1 MTRLKLID
9 YYWRF
14 LQFFSLLFFIIR
26 LLMKWY
32 SSIHQ
37 SFNENYSIHYSYCK
51 ISYARSE
58 RFPLNFSRQLRQE
71 KTESRNWNEKL
82 YFVACRHEKEKD
94 VKLWWHGRGTR
105 EEVAKLRIIVASFCI
120 TFPNC
125 TPRFKKKDYVAAAW
139 RKNAGRNKNEARG
152 KPWNATT
159 RRGKR
164 ASFANLHFSRL
175 SRDLAPCSVFSLIHE
190 QGRDLTIEIQEK

>member
-1 MTRLKLID
+1 MQD
-9 YYWRF
+9 PNV
-14 LQFFSLLFFIIR
+14 SLLIFRANYDRKKLNLAIGMKNYIS
-26 LLMKWY
+26 LLAA
-32 SSIHQ
+32 I
-37 SFNENYSIHYSYCK
+37 
-51 ISYARSE
+51 
-58 RFPLNFSRQLRQE
+58 
-71 KTESRNWNEKL
+71 
-82 YFVACRHEKEKD
+82 EKEKD

>member
-1 MTRLKLID
+1 MIFTKASTKIIQYTIHIVKFHMQRQD
-9 YYWRF
+9 PNV
-14 LQFFSLLFFIIR
+14 SLLIF
-26 LLMKWY
+26 
-32 SSIHQ
+32 
-37 SFNENYSIHYSYCK
+37 
-51 ISYARSE
+51 
-58 RFPLNFSRQLRQE
+58 RQLRQE